1 MMGEYWWWR
10 GGDFHSDG
18 GILVVAGGD
27 FHSYGGI
34 LVVAGGDFHSDG
46 GILVAGGGTSI
57 VMGEY
62 WWWRGGLP

>member
-1 MMGEYWWWR
+1 MGEYWWWR

-34 LVVAGGDFHSDG
+34 LVVAGG
-46 GILVAGGGTSI
+46 TSI

-62 WWWRGGLP
+62 WWWRGGGLP

>member
-1 MMGEYWWWR
+1 MVAGGTSIVMGEYWWR

-18 GILVVAGGD
+18 GILVA
-27 FHSYGGI
+27 
-34 LVVAGGDFHSDG
+34 
-46 GILVAGGGTSI
+46 GGTSI

>member
-1 MMGEYWWWR
+1 MAGGTSIVMGEYWWR
-10 GGDFHSDG
+10 
-18 GILVVAGGD
+18 GD

-34 LVVAGGDFHSDG
+34 LVVAGGTSIVMG
-46 GILVAGGGTSI
+46 EYWWWRGTSI

>member
-1 MMGEYWWWR
+1 MVAGGTSIVMGEYWWWR

-18 GILVVAGGD
+18 GILVVAGG
-27 FHSYGGI
+27 
-34 LVVAGGDFHSDG
+34 
-46 GILVAGGGTSI
+46 GTSI

>member
-1 MMGEYWWWR
+1 MA

-34 LVVAGGDFHSDG
+34 LVVAGG
-46 GILVAGGGTSI
+46 TSI

-62 WWWRGGLP
+62 WWRGGLP